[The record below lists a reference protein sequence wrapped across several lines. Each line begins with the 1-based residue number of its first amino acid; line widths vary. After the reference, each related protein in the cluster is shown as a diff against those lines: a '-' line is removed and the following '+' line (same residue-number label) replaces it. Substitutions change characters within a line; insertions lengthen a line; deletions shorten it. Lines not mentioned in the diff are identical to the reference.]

1 MKQKTDLKDYNVKDL
16 QDRLQSRKA
25 EYVKVQLDHAVSP
38 IEDTSTIQKMRR
50 EIARMHTE
58 LRRRATEVQNQN

>member
-25 EYVKVQLDHAVSP
+25 EYVKIKLDHAVSP
-38 IEDTSTIQKMRR
+38 VEDTSKIRKMRR

-58 LRRRATEVQNQN
+58 LRRRETEVQNQN